1 LRRRGRVE
9 RLESRRLAGRRA
21 NYSFA
26 AWLVLTLS
34 TLPCGSTFL
43 VVKYLFHF
51 YFVSFRFVS
60 FTLIIVIALD
70 AADVFNSCE
79 NKMKFTKAR
88 D

>member
-1 LRRRGRVE
+1 VWLYIPRCKIFI
-9 RLESRRLAGRRA
+9 
-21 NYSFA
+21 SF
-26 AWLVLTLS
+26 
-34 TLPCGSTFL
+34 
-43 VVKYLFHF
+43 LFR
-51 YFVSFRFVS
+51 FVSFRFVS

>member
-1 LRRRGRVE
+1 VWLYIPRCKIFI
-9 RLESRRLAGRRA
+9 
-21 NYSFA
+21 SF
-26 AWLVLTLS
+26 L
-34 TLPCGSTFL
+34 FL
-43 VVKYLFHF
+43 
-51 YFVSFRFVS
+51 FRFVS